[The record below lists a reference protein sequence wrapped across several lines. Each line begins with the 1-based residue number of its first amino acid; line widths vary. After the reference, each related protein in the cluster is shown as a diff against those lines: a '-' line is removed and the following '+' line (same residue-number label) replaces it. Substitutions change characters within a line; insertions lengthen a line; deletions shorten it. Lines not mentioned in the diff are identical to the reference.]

1 MNQLN
6 KRLNKLETGRPEIDL
21 YDLSVLTDQE
31 LEFMEYCLKKAGA
44 EGDLTLL
51 SKTELNQFEEIHEKS
66 KKQDTHS

>member
-6 KRLNKLETGRPEIDL
+6 KRLTKLETEAPEIDP

-31 LEFMEYCLKKAGA
+31 LEFMETCLTKAGFEWNK

-51 SKTELNQFEEIHEKS
+51 NESELTRFEELYEKS
-66 KKQDTHS
+66 KK